1 MIELKGISKSY
12 DGVKVYENFDL
23 QIENGKITVIL
34 GESGSGKTTLLN
46 MLAGLTDYSGKI
58 EGTLKPVSLV
68 FQKDR
73 LISNLTVQE
82 NLALVNAFADTQKI
96 LEEYG
101 LTEKAHEF
109 PKNLSGG
116 QARRVAIA
124 RALCVDAQTILM
136 DEPFINLDVKLKF
149 RLIDK
154 IKEKQKS
161 KGSTVITVTHDVK
174 EAVSLADRIIV
185 LSNGRVVFDEKN
197 VNEKTENKIFG
208 LMIKGFD

>member
-1 MIELKGISKSY
+1 MIELKGVCKSY
-12 DGVKVYENFDL
+12 GNVKVYENFDL
-23 QIENGKITVIL
+23 QIESGKITVIL

-58 EGTLKPVSLV
+58 DGIKKPVSFV

-82 NLALVNAFADTQKI
+82 NLALVNGSADIEKT
-96 LEEYG
+96 LDEYG
-101 LTEKAHEF
+101 LTEKANQF

-124 RALCVDAQTILM
+124 RALCVNAPTILM

-149 RLIDK
+149 RLINK
-154 IKEKQKS
+154 IKEKQKADC
-161 KGSTVITVTHDVK
+161 STVIMVTHDIK
-174 EAVSLADRIIV
+174 EAVSVADRIVV
-185 LSNGRVVFDEKN
+185 LFDGKVVYDEKEI
-197 VNEKTENKIFG
+197 NEKTENQIFG
-208 LMIKGFD
+208 HMLKGFD